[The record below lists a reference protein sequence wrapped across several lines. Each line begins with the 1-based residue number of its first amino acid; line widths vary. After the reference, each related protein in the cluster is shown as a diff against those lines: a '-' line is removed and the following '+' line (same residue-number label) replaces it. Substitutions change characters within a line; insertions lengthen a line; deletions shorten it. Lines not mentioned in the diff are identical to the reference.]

1 MPSTNVTSL
10 VSCVNLLRKSQRW
23 PDRGGQFLSR
33 RYQRILKAN
42 GRIGSM
48 GRVASAGGNA
58 AIEPFPALQRNNVLD
73 RQPRKSHKGLTVAII
88 RWT

>member
-1 MPSTNVTSL
+1 
-10 VSCVNLLRKSQRW
+10 
-23 PDRGGQFLSR
+23 
-33 RYQRILKAN
+33 
-42 GRIGSM
+42 M